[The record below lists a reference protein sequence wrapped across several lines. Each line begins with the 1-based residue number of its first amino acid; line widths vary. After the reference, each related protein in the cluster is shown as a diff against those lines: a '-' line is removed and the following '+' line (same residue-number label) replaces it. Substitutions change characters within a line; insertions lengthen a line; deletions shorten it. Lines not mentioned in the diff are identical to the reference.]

1 MKKILSS
8 PQPQRCPFLRQANL
22 NPLLSHFQTAS
33 SSGDPHVHIVKQVDS
48 ADEGLYTC
56 IAGNVLGQ
64 VRPICQNSEK
74 SFPLSYQRNQ
84 RVWLLRGGPSSSG
97 DSIGLPRGQRGDLD
111 AVSLFSSV
119 SPPRGRV
126 RHPRL
131 VVVFVVVAFPF
142 AGGGGIDKLA
152 ASQGQPSCGICDP
165 SCHQGQTSSP
175 FQN

>member
-1 MKKILSS
+1 MSFSKTGKFES
-8 PQPQRCPFLRQANL
+8 PP
-22 NPLLSHFQTAS
+22 
-33 SSGDPHVHIVKQVDS
+33 
-48 ADEGLYTC
+48 
-56 IAGNVLGQ
+56 
-64 VRPICQNSEK
+64 
-74 SFPLSYQRNQ
+74 FPLSDCLILRRPPRSHRKTGGLCRRGPLHVHRRQRPWTGTTNMPKFRKIIPSRSYQQNQ

-142 AGGGGIDKLA
+142 AGGGGINKLA